1 MVNKYNK
8 IDTVIFDMDG
18 TTLNTLVDLAKA
30 VNYVLSSFDMPTHEI
45 EEYRKWFGNGIRY
58 AIRCAV
64 PESTSEET
72 IDKMLPVFKEYYG
85 AHCLDETRPYD
96 GILDLMKVLKE
107 HGYKMAIVSNKIDPA
122 VKELNNRFFKDYVDV
137 AIGERD
143 GIRRKPAPDTVIEAL
158 KELGSTEETSIYIGD
173 SEVDFETANNS
184 NLPSILVLWGFRDK
198 DYLIKIGAKELANTP
213 MDIFKILTSK

>member
-1 MVNKYNK
+1 MMNKYKN
-8 IDTVIFDMDG
+8 INTVIFDMDG
-18 TTLNTLVDLAKA
+18 TTLNTLVDLANA
-30 VNYVLSSFDMPTHEI
+30 VNYVLSTFDMPTHEI

-64 PESTSEET
+64 PTSTSEET

-85 AHCLDETRPYD
+85 IHCLDETRPYV

-213 MDIFKILTSK
+213 MDIFKILNSK

>member
-18 TTLNTLVDLAKA
+18 TTLNTLVDLANA
-30 VNYVLSSFDMPTHEI
+30 VNYVLSTFDMPTHAI

-85 AHCLDETRPYD
+85 VHCLDETRPYD

-158 KELGSTEETSIYIGD
+158 KELNSKEETSIYIGD

-198 DYLIKIGAKELANTP
+198 DYLIKIGAKEVTNTP

>member
-1 MVNKYNK
+1 MVNKYKK

-18 TTLNTLVDLAKA
+18 TTLNTLVDLANA
-30 VNYVLSSFDMPTHEI
+30 VNYVLSAFDMPTHAI

-85 AHCLDETRPYD
+85 VHCLDETRPYD

-198 DYLIKIGAKELANTP
+198 DYLIKIGAKELADTP

>member
-1 MVNKYNK
+1 MRLYKN

-18 TTLNTLVDLAKA
+18 TVLDTLQDLANA
-30 VNYVLSSFDMPTHEI
+30 VNYVLSTFNMPTHEV

-58 AIRCAV
+58 ALRCAV
-64 PESTSEET
+64 PKDTTEET
-72 IDKMLPVFKEYYG
+72 IDNMLPVFKKYYDV
-85 AHCLDETRPYD
+85 HCLDKTRPYD
-96 GILDLMKVLKE
+96 GIVELMKLLKE
-107 HGYKMAIVSNKIDPA
+107 HGYKMAIVSNKIDSA

-158 KELGSTEETSIYIGD
+158 KELHSSGDTSIYIGD

-198 DYLIKIGAKELANTP
+198 DYLLGIGAKEFASNPL
-213 MDIFKILTSK
+213 DIFDILQNK

>member
-1 MVNKYNK
+1 MMNKYKN
-8 IDTVIFDMDG
+8 INTVIFDMDG
-18 TTLNTLVDLAKA
+18 TTLNTLVDLANA
-30 VNYVLSSFDMPTHEI
+30 VNYVLSTFDMPTHEI

-72 IDKMLPVFKEYYG
+72 IDKMLPVFKKYYG
-85 AHCLDETRPYD
+85 IHCLDETRPYV

-122 VKELNNRFFKDYVDV
+122 VKELNNRFFKEYVDV

-213 MDIFKILTSK
+213 MDIFKILNSK

>member
-1 MVNKYNK
+1 MMNKYKN
-8 IDTVIFDMDG
+8 INTVIFDMDG
-18 TTLNTLVDLAKA
+18 TTLNTLADLANA
-30 VNYVLSSFDMPTHEI
+30 VNYVLSTFDMPTHEI

-85 AHCLDETRPYD
+85 IHCLDETRPYV

-213 MDIFKILTSK
+213 MDIFKILNSK